1 MKPTTQSA
9 NGTSFHSVTIKATIS
24 QLTDILGEPI
34 TGGIE
39 DKVTHKWKAETD
51 EGDIFTV
58 YDWKEYRLIDK
69 DEVIEWHIGAHNW
82 GASETAKKEIET
94 AFNNLKQTNMKQYR
108 ISLHKGSNQ
117 LAEQL
122 ALLAA
127 KSNGGEYI
135 SLTELK
141 GIVEGQKRLYPL
153 SNEGV
158 QCEIIGE
165 SVLHLD
171 KPVSGEELP
180 CTVLVIE
187 EVELM
192 ELEEQIEF
200 NGYGAMAD

>member
-1 MKPTTQSA
+1 
-9 NGTSFHSVTIKATIS
+9 
-24 QLTDILGEPI
+24 
-34 TGGIE
+34 
-39 DKVTHKWKAETD
+39 
-51 EGDIFTV
+51 
-58 YDWKEYRLIDK
+58 
-69 DEVIEWHIGAHNW
+69 
-82 GASETAKKEIET
+82 
-94 AFNNLKQTNMKQYR
+94 MKQYR

-141 GIVEGQKRLYPL
+141 SIVEAEKRLYPA

-165 SVLHLD
+165 SILHLD

-187 EVELM
+187 EVEVM
-192 ELEEQIEF
+192 ELEEQNEF